1 MDLVN
6 PTRLVAGYTVATDKQ
21 GRESLVVVAKGSYG
35 IPSHPHEAPRLLDAP
50 SPLVTTDE
58 FFGEP
63 GASAVRYENDFAP
76 CKPRCDV
83 LLNGSCH
90 APGGQPATEVTV
102 VLRVA
107 GLTKAFRVVG
117 PRRHRA
123 SLRGSGPG
131 APERFTRLPIRYDLA
146 YGGVDR
152 SDDDPARH
160 RWHAFNPVGI
170 GLAPGPDA
178 SAGHDLAWPL
188 TEELD
193 RPVRSR
199 DGDYRPMA
207 FGAVGR
213 SWQPRIGWGGT
224 YDQHWLDEHA
234 PFLPPNFDTRYFQSA
249 PEDQQIDPPRGGED
263 VALLHLTPQGRTMF
277 KLPADLGLPVLFV
290 GRDEGVAEVPAV
302 VDTVLLEPDDGRF
315 ALVWRACLPLRRNV
329 REIVQVHI
337 GKTRERLMAQR
348 AHAERLR
355 GKQQFAS
362 LAEAV
367 AWAAQ
372 ARRDEAH
379 VDEDGPA

>member
-6 PTRLVAGYTVATDKQ
+6 TTRLAAGYTVATDKH
-21 GRESLVVVAKGSYG
+21 GRESLVVVAKGSYR
-35 IPSHPHEAPRLLDAP
+35 IPSHPHEAPRLLEDAC
-50 SPLVTTDE
+50 PLVTTDE

-63 GASAVRYENDFAP
+63 GASAVKYENDFAP
-76 CKPRCDV
+76 SKPRCDV
-83 LLNGSCH
+83 VLNGSCH
-90 APGGQPATEVTV
+90 APGGRPATEVTV
-102 VLRVA
+102 ALRVA

-117 PRRHRA
+117 PRRNGGFR
-123 SLRGSGPG
+123 LGSPPG
-131 APERFTRLPIRYDLA
+131 APEPFTRLPIRYDVA

-152 SDDDPARH
+152 ADEDPARH
-160 RWHAFNPVGI
+160 RWHAANPVGI
-170 GLAPGPDA
+170 GLAARPHA
-178 SAGHDLAWPL
+178 AAGHDLGWPL

-199 DGDYRPMA
+199 DGEYRPMA
-207 FGAVGR
+207 FGAIGR

-224 YDQHWLDEHA
+224 YDQHWLDQHA
-234 PFLPPNFDTRYFQSA
+234 PFLPPDFDTRYFQCA
-249 PEDQQIDPPRGGED
+249 PQDQQIDPPRGGED

-277 KLPADLGLPVLFV
+277 RLPADLGLPILFV
-290 GRDEGVAEVPAV
+290 GRDGQATEVPAV
-302 VDTVLLEPDDGRF
+302 VDTLQLEPDEGRF
-315 ALVWRACLPLRRNV
+315 MLVWRASLALRRNV

-337 GKTRERLMAQR
+337 GKTRERLLAQR

-372 ARRDEAH
+372 ARRDEAR
-379 VDEDGPA
+379 VGEDEQA